1 MVRAFAAYL
10 DFCYIV
16 RRPILNEDTLD
27 ELDDALK
34 RFHQYRTIFQETG
47 VRGPEGLSLP
57 RQHAMTHYREHIPA
71 FGAPN
76 GLCSSITESKH
87 IKAVKKP
94 WRRSSRFNAL
104 GQMLLTNQRLDK
116 LAAAHVNFN
125 HRHMLTGT
133 CLSQLLGGFETAP
146 GTPDDNLS
154 IDNNPGLGTTDPLS
168 TFSSHVPVDAI
179 NNDEDEDCGPDEGPT
194 VLNHVLLAKTKG
206 K

>member
-1 MVRAFAAYL
+1 MVRAFAAYI
-10 DFCYIV
+10 DFCYV
-16 RRPILNEDTLD
+16 VWRPVLNEEALD

-47 VRGPEGLSLP
+47 VRDPGGLTLP
-57 RQHAMTHYREHIPA
+57 RQHAMIHYREHIPA

-94 WRRSSRFNAL
+94 WRRSSHFNAL

-116 LAAAHVNFN
+116 LAAAKVDFS
-125 HRHMLTGT
+125 HRGMLTGT
-133 CLSQLLGGFETAP
+133 CISELISSSGMVRAS
-146 GTPDDNLS
+146 GTHSDSSLDYCTT
-154 IDNNPGLGTTDPLS
+154 NPPS
-168 TFSSHVPVDAI
+168 NSHVPVDTV
-179 NNDEDEDCGPDEGPT
+179 DDSEDEDWGPGEGSI
-194 VLNHVLLAKTKG
+194 VLNHVLLAKSKG